1 MTEEEIK
8 ILNDKREWMLK
19 ATSTLYD
26 KAASYT
32 NLVMAAGYAAYFAM
46 WSNTVSLI
54 SHCLARTSA
63 ILMLIS
69 LMVFIFWEV
78 AKMVLIGLNNK
89 NLAKVALAP
98 LNEFDALLQA
108 HQIKEH
114 TLNARLALTWPLVLI
129 IAIPTA
135 FIALSIHLWAL
146 VSANIAL

>member
-8 ILNDKREWMLK
+8 ILNDKRDWWLK

-54 SHCLARTSA
+54 SHYLARTSA

-78 AKMVLIGLNNK
+78 TKMVLIGLNNK
-89 NLAKVALAP
+89 YLAKVALAP
-98 LNEFDALLQA
+98 LDEFDALLQA
-108 HQIKEH
+108 HQTKEH
-114 TLNARLALTWPLVLI
+114 KLNARLAVAWPFVLI
-129 IAIPTA
+129 VAVPTA
-135 FIALSIHLWAL
+135 FIALGIHLWAL
-146 VSANIAL
+146 VSANIAF

>member
-8 ILNDKREWMLK
+8 TLNDKRDWLLK

-26 KAASYT
+26 KSASYT

-98 LNEFDALLQA
+98 FNEFDALLQA

-114 TLNARLALTWPLVLI
+114 TLNARLAIAWPLVLI

-135 FIALSIHLWAL
+135 FIALCIHLLAL
-146 VSANIAL
+146 ISANITL